1 MHAAAAGNGPD
12 DPQAYAVTYIPSAD
26 GGKFSMTGVYC
37 ALSFDDGNSWASRRP
52 ISTDMTVTGRNQTG
66 FDGHNFTMSYNTTE
80 VTCMPGRLCAKRLLY
95 AELAVCYISDCC
107 SPLRSCFGSPMDIWR
122 RL

>member
-1 MHAAAAGNGPD
+1 MR
-12 DPQAYAVTYIPSAD
+12 
-26 GGKFSMTGVYC
+26 GVYC

-52 ISTDMTVTGRNQTG
+52 ITTDRTVTGRNQTG

-80 VTCMPGRLCAKRLLY
+80 VRPPACQASLY
-95 AELAVCYISDCC
+95 AESAVCYISDYC
-107 SPLRSCFGSPMDIWR
+107 SPVRPCFGSPMDIWR